1 MSSPMLQATA
11 VIDIV
16 DKTSGKLELIAKR
29 MASLSRLTKMVGQV
43 QGFEAFDRVAKGLE
57 RSATAA
63 QALDR
68 GLAAIRNIDKAD
80 RLAAS
85 FDRASTAMRRTRGE
99 AERLSKTPAFAA
111 GLGAAAGLAA
121 ERWAHRAAHSVGRV
135 VETYRDFDDKRR
147 YQKAILGL
155 TDDQQQPFVDQA
167 LRMGAH
173 TPFNDIQVL
182 EAQLDLAQRG
192 VNKDFIRPIVEM
204 ASDYAQAMG
213 SQLPEAA
220 KTIEGILFSTG
231 KHMGDMGSALK
242 EAQRAVDF
250 SVKLAKIGG
259 LDNEDIKQFFK
270 YGGQPGSVAGFS
282 DPVLG
287 AMAAM
292 MRRSNIRGDEAGV
305 AVRSFAANLV
315 SPTKKGI
322 GALQAMGID
331 YNSFVR
337 TPGAL
342 SPNNLDLMTA
352 TTFGRHLTSRQKT
365 QLGAVM
371 ADPEKIASRE
381 DFVADVTRIVGATFD
396 KNKRGELK
404 AADAAKIAK
413 MAATFWQNSLAS
425 VDTEGLLRA
434 IIAANPSLAQAN
446 AMFGSRQGG
455 RFMSIG
461 GKLEMF
467 DDYVQKLDSV
477 GPGFASHIAEER
489 MAGFSGALTR
499 AEGAVKNFETAI
511 GRANDAWATR
521 AVDLFS
527 SVLNHVSKFD
537 QATLLA
543 STALTG
549 LASLAGSLAALSRFI
564 PGIPRVPV
572 GLAAGA
578 VGGAYLG
585 YELVDRV
592 LDPFADVVG
601 GKYWKPSDR
610 FGVGQLEAERMKLE
624 ADRARLVARSRD
636 PESLGPVVRP
646 YDERI
651 ARLRDRIAESGG
663 PGAPSMAFLAAE
675 PADLDP
681 SLRGAQ
687 DLARLTPSRPDLAG
701 PSIRALAEGGLP
713 DLTSVGSSLEAFPGA
728 LESALAAGLSG
739 SATISVEV
747 KPGAM
752 LEGWVTGI
760 VKNEMRNIDVTGVG
774 SVGRTGGDEG
784 H

>member
-1 MSSPMLQATA
+1 MGERLLQAAA
-11 VIDIV
+11 VIDVDVKGSEKIV
-16 DKTSGKLELIAKR
+16 LLGKKIEAITR
-29 MASLSRLTKMVGQV
+29 MTKMVGQTR
-43 QGFEAFDRVAKGLE
+43 GFEGFDRVARGLE
-57 RSATAA
+57 RSSTAA
-63 QALDR
+63 QGLDR
-68 GLAAIRNIDKAD
+68 ALAAIRNIDKAE
-80 RLAAS
+80 RLARS
-85 FDRASTAMRRTRGE
+85 FDRASNAMRRTRGE
-99 AERLSKTPAFAA
+99 AERLARMPALAVGA
-111 GLGAAAGLAA
+111 GYAA
-121 ERWAHRAAHSVGRV
+121 ERLAHGTAHSVGRV

-155 TDDQQQPFVDQA
+155 TDEQQQPFVDQA

-192 VNKDFIRPIVEM
+192 VDKEFIRPIVEM
-204 ASDYAQAMG
+204 AADYAQAMG
-213 SQLPEAA
+213 SRLPEAA

-292 MRRSNIRGDEAGV
+292 MRRSNIRGDESGV

-342 SPNNLDLMTA
+342 SPDNLDMMTA
-352 TTFGRHLTSRQKT
+352 TTFGRHLTARQKT
-365 QLGAVM
+365 QLGAIM
-371 ADPEKIASRE
+371 ADPDKIASRE
-381 DFVADVTRIVGATFD
+381 DFVADVTKIVGSTFD
-396 KNKRGELK
+396 KNKKGELK
-404 AADAAKIAK
+404 ATDAAKIAK
-413 MAATFWQNSLAS
+413 MAGTFWQNSLAS

-434 IIAANPSLAQAN
+434 IIASNPSLAQAN
-446 AMFGSRQGG
+446 AVFGSRQGG

-467 DDYVQKLDSV
+467 DDYVKRLQEV

-511 GRANDAWATR
+511 GRANDAWATQ
-521 AVDLFS
+521 AIDLFS
-527 SVLNHVSKFD
+527 SILNHASKFD

-543 STALTG
+543 STAMTG
-549 LASLAGSLAALSRFI
+549 LASLAGSVAALSRFI
-564 PGIPRVPV
+564 PGLPHVPLA
-572 GLAAGA
+572 GAAGA

-592 LDPFADVVG
+592 LNPFADVVG

-610 FGVGQLEAERMKLE
+610 FGVGQLQAELMKAE
-624 ADRARLVARSRD
+624 ADRAKLVARSRD
-636 PESLGPVVRP
+636 PESLGMVVRP
-646 YDERI
+646 YDDRI
-651 ARLRDRIAESGG
+651 ARLRERIAESGG
-663 PGAPSMAFLAAE
+663 AVSPSTAFLAAE
-675 PADLDP
+675 AGDLDP
-681 SLRGAQ
+681 SVRGAQ
-687 DLARLTPSRPDLAG
+687 DLARLTPNRPDLAG
-701 PSIRALAEGGLP
+701 PSIRGLAEMGLP
-713 DLTSVGSSLEAFPGA
+713 DLTSVGTSLEAFPAA

-739 SATISVEV
+739 SATVAIEV

-752 LEGWVTGI
+752 FDGWVRGI
-760 VKNEMRNIDVTGVG
+760 VKSEMGKINVTGPG
-774 SVGRTGGDEG
+774 SVGRTGGDIEG